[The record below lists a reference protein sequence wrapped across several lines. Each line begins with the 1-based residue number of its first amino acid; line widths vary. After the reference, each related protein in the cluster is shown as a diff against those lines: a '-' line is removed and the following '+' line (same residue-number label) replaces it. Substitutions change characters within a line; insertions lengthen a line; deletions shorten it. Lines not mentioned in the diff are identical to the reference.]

1 MGKTGHSAAGV
12 VLGRGAGTGLRLVL
26 AVALTLTFTLPLF
39 PAGYASADT
48 ALTATSEY
56 NHGTIVISSEAA
68 SGTTIT
74 LGVGQTAAITVTP
87 YQHVQYTGCLK
98 EQCPESC
105 AEEYSKY
112 ITTCF
117 VEGKGCSCDKT
128 AIVRS
133 ATVEATVD
141 DEGVVAA
148 SDVAASETLSA
159 KTANIGNTNV
169 GTVTLTA
176 LAAGTAEVTVTATD
190 LGFWFD
196 ADEVTYTVVVSASAS
211 SDAEDGSSGDA
222 DDTGSGDDADDTGSE
237 DDSTSSDEGTGNA
250 GDAGDEGT
258 GDSSGSAD
266 DGDDDTSGS
275 TDGTDGSSGSDEGTS
290 DDSSD
295 SADDADTGGSD
306 STEAD
311 DADDG
316 QADADAGTDDNA
328 GGSTGTDDSSSADDS
343 DAGDTDAGTDDS
355 STGDSS
361 DAENDGASSD
371 AGEQAEEYASVLSH
385 TAVGY
390 REAAYGT
397 PPDGTAPEDESSD
410 SPAGMHALL
419 TFSFDGAV
427 AITDQDA
434 LLSSLSIMFNNVA
447 LDESASVASYTVE
460 ASGNDLLVDIL
471 IDYAIYA
478 GRITVGAV
486 DDSNTPLAEANLL
499 EGMTAGGLQAQLE
512 GFVTLIDTGL
522 AFEAT
527 EVVAGTATTPAST
540 TFTVTSS
547 ALIRSMNHV
556 IWLTSKGSSDGTGS
570 SIIANSGS
578 YSQSTVAHHH
588 RFWSFTLA
596 DSAAYIVYGG
606 EDTLA
611 TYGYTLVDNGDG
623 TFTITADEAS
633 EGEVLWATTYTDSFF
648 NTYGIAF
655 AQDVTGIPMPE
666 ATGAVL
672 DGSDETDGQ
681 DDSGDVATDG
691 GSSDGDADASDG
703 SSSAGSGSDSAE
715 TASTSISGAKVTLSF
730 TKAVYNG
737 KVRKPTVKV
746 VVGGVT
752 LVKGTDYTLTYSKGC
767 KAIGA
772 YSVTITGTGAYSG
785 SLAKTFTIRPA
796 KVTLK
801 SVKAGKKGTKK
812 LTVKWATTAAGKK
825 SGAKYQVAYKKKGSK
840 GWSYKT
846 VSAKTYK
853 KVLKKLKKG
862 KKYQVK
868 VRAYKKVA
876 GATYYGA
883 WSKTKT
889 VKVK

>member
-1 MGKTGHSAAGV
+1 MKGVRAVEMGSRQRSKVCLSWGV
-12 VLGRGAGTGLRLVL
+12 QVGFRVVL
-26 AVALTLTFTLPLF
+26 AVALCLALLLPVA
-39 PAGYASADT
+39 PAGTASADSSLV
-48 ALTATSEY
+48 ASDDY
-56 NHGTIVISSEAA
+56 SHGTIVISSDAA
-68 SGTTIT
+68 SDDVIE
-74 LGVGQTAAITVTP
+74 LAVGQSATITVTP

-141 DEGVVAA
+141 DASVVEA

-159 KTANIGNTNV
+159 QTASIGNTNV

-176 LAAGTAEVTVTATD
+176 LAEGTTEVTVAATD

-196 ADEVTYTVVVSASAS
+196 ATPVTYTVAVSAS
-211 SDAEDGSSGDA
+211 
-222 DDTGSGDDADDTGSE
+222 
-237 DDSTSSDEGTGNA
+237 
-250 GDAGDEGT
+250 
-258 GDSSGSAD
+258 
-266 DGDDDTSGS
+266 
-275 TDGTDGSSGSDEGTS
+275 GSSGSD
-290 DDSSD
+290 DDVTEPDDGNEADDVSGENAAG
-295 SADDADTGGSD
+295 SADD
-306 STEAD
+306 E
-311 DADDG
+311 
-316 QADADAGTDDNA
+316 TDD
-328 GGSTGTDDSSSADDS
+328 T
-343 DAGDTDAGTDDS
+343 
-355 STGDSS
+355 
-361 DAENDGASSD
+361 SSD

-397 PPDGTAPEDESSD
+397 PPDGTAPEDED
-410 SPAGMHALL
+410 DDNPAGMHVLL
-419 TFSFDGAV
+419 TFTFDGTVAV
-427 AITDQDA
+427 TDKDA
-434 LLSSLSIMFNNVA
+434 LLSSLSILFNNAA

-460 ASGNDLLVDIL
+460 ASGNDLLIDIL
-471 IDYAIYA
+471 IDYAPYA

-486 DDSNTPLAEANLL
+486 DESKVPLEEANLL

-527 EVVAGTATTPAST
+527 EVVAGTASTPAST

-556 IWLTSKGSSDGTGS
+556 IWLSSKGSSDGTGS

-623 TFTITADEAS
+623 TFTITADESS

-655 AQDVTGIPMPE
+655 AEDVTGIPMPE
-666 ATGAVL
+666 ATGAFSS
-672 DGSDETDGQ
+672 GSP
-681 DDSGDVATDG
+681 DDATQ
-691 GSSDGDADASDG
+691 
-703 SSSAGSGSDSAE
+703 GSDSTE

-737 KVRKPTVKV
+737 KARTPTVKV
-746 VVGGVT
+746 VLGGVT

-772 YSVTITGTGAYSG
+772 YSVTITGIGAYSG
-785 SLAKTFTIRPA
+785 SLVKTFTIRPA

-801 SVKAGKKGTKK
+801 SVKAGKKGSRK

-825 SGAKYQVAYKKKGSK
+825 SGAKYQIAYKKKGSK